1 MSRYTGPSCKK
12 CRKMSAK
19 LFLKG
24 AKCYSNCVMDKLAA
38 AAAGKRG
45 AKGGPRRAKLS
56 EYGIRLKE
64 KQKARFMSGM
74 GEVPFANLF
83 AKASKATGQTG
94 EQFFKYLETRLDNIV
109 KRAGFASSMR
119 TARQLV
125 LHGHIKV
132 NDKAVN
138 VPSYQLKPGDKVAL
152 VSKLADNVG
161 VKQGLEDAAKRTLRP
176 SFLEFDAGKN
186 TATLLRWPDRSE
198 SSYPV
203 NDQLIVEH
211 YSK

>member
-12 CRKMSAK
+12 CRKLGCK

-24 AKCYSNCVMDKLAA
+24 TKCYTNCVMDKLASVKK
-38 AAAGKRG
+38 G
-45 AKGGPRRAKLS
+45 KGGPRKAKLS
-56 EYGIRLKE
+56 EYGVRLYE

-74 GEVPFANLF
+74 TEVPFANLF
-83 AKASKATGQTG
+83 DKATKATGQTG
-94 EQFFKYLETRLDNIV
+94 EQFLKYLETRLDNIV
-109 KRAGFASSMR
+109 KRTGFATSLR

-132 NDKAVN
+132 NDKVVN
-138 VPSYQLKPGDKVAL
+138 VPSYQVKVGDKVSIDA
-152 VSKLADNVG
+152 KLAASVT
-161 VKQGLEDAAKRTLRP
+161 VKQGMEEADKRALRP
-176 SFLEFDAGKN
+176 SFLQYDASKN
-186 TATLLRWPDRSE
+186 TATLLRWPDKSE

>member
-12 CRKMSAK
+12 CRKLACK

-24 AKCYSNCVMDKLAA
+24 TKCYTNCVMDKLASA
-38 AAAGKRG
+38 KKG
-45 AKGGPRRAKLS
+45 KGGVKRAKLS
-56 EYGIRLKE
+56 EYGVRLYE

-74 GEVPFANLF
+74 TEVPFANLF
-83 AKASKATGQTG
+83 DKASKATGQTG
-94 EQFFKYLETRLDNIV
+94 EHFLRYLETRLDNIV
-109 KRAGFASSMR
+109 KRAGFATSLR

-125 LHGHIKV
+125 LHGHIRV
-132 NDKAVN
+132 NDKVVN
-138 VPSYQLKPGDKVAL
+138 IPSYQLKVGDKVAITGKITEG
-152 VSKLADNVG
+152 VV
-161 VKQGLEDAAKRTLRP
+161 VKQGLEEASKRSLRP
-176 SFLEFDAGKN
+176 SFLEYDDTKK